1 MFRLIKIEASGT
13 NQPEPHSFKKEIGTK
28 ISAGT
33 ALCLSGGIVSSPN
46 AEDAPTLISYAGA
59 EENAPEVLCY
69 YVTPSMLFET
79 TVNSSPSQLKVGDKV
94 LMAED
99 SSGSCTLISTTK
111 GGHTEI
117 VDLMGAK
124 QQGDRIT
131 VKFN

>member
-13 NQPEPHSFKKEIGTK
+13 NQPEPHSFKKEIGTR

-33 ALCLSGGIVSSPN
+33 ALCLSGGIVGSPN

-79 TVNSSPSQLKVGDKV
+79 TVNSDPTDLKVGDKV
-94 LMAED
+94 FMAED
-99 SSGSCTLISTTK
+99 ASGSCTLISTSV
-111 GGHTEI
+111 GGKSEI

-124 QQGDRIT
+124 KQGDRVT